1 MSEQRFHQAKGNLAF
16 SQSLVDHFKQPQQ
29 DMSQPQMNQ
38 GQPMG
43 QQPTD
48 TSTTPPQTPQ
58 EASQQPDIA
67 QVVKDT
73 MEPYLKKI
81 EEIVASK
88 KPQDVSLSI
97 DGTMTPA
104 EPKP

>member
-1 MSEQRFHQAKGNLAF
+1 MSEQRFHKAKGNLAF
-16 SQSLVDHFKQPQQ
+16 SQSLADHVRGQQ
-29 DMSQPQMNQ
+29 QPQMDQ
-38 GQPMG
+38 GQPIE
-43 QQPTD
+43 QQLTD
-48 TSTTPPQTPQ
+48 TSTAPPQTPQ
-58 EASQQPDIA
+58 EAPQQPDIA